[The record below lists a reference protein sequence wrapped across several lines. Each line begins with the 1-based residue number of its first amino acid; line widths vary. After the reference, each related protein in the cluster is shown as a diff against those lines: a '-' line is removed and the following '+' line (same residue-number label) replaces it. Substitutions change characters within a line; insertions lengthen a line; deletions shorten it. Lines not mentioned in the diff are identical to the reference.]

1 MKAYEAA
8 LTADATIPPC
18 EPLHALLRDAA
29 EKDVPISS
37 LSLRSVPLGRLG
49 ARALAAVLQVD
60 SFITFANLEDTGI
73 GDEGTVAVTEA
84 LRTHPTLFRLDL
96 GYNGVGGKGIKAI
109 SALLLDSP
117 SLLCLD
123 LSGNNLYSR
132 ISLVAPAAL
141 APFASALA
149 PLGKALGSVRCKLQ
163 LLHLD
168 HADIEHKGARHAGSC
183 RAAAPQTI
191 LPSRPFSRLPTSCLR
206 RSHGSRRRFALERD
220 GRQSAAGRERSGGQG
235 GGGARKADKGQPHHH
250 LARPARE

>member
-183 RAAAPQTI
+183 RAASPQTI
-191 LPSRPFSRLPTSCLR
+191 PPIPSLLTPPNIVPAQVSRLSSTVCSRTR
-206 RSHGSRRRFALERD
+206 RSSICGWARTLWRPRRRRC
-220 GRQSAAGRERSGGQG
+220 SQG
-235 GGGARKADKGQPHHH
+235 
-250 LARPARE
+250 

>member
-183 RAAAPQTI
+183 RAAAPQTNPPI
-191 LPSRPFSRLPTSCLR
+191 PSLLTPPNIVPAQVSRLSSTVCSRTR
-206 RSHGSRRRFALERD
+206 RSSICGWARTLWRPRRRRC
-220 GRQSAAGRERSGGQG
+220 SQG
-235 GGGARKADKGQPHHH
+235 
-250 LARPARE
+250 

>member
-183 RAAAPQTI
+183 RAASPQTNPPI
-191 LPSRPFSRLPTSCLR
+191 PSLLTPPNIVPAQVSRLSSTVCSRTR
-206 RSHGSRRRFALERD
+206 RSSICGWARTLWRPRRRRC
-220 GRQSAAGRERSGGQG
+220 SQG
-235 GGGARKADKGQPHHH
+235 
-250 LARPARE
+250 

>member
-183 RAAAPQTI
+183 RAAAAQTNPPI
-191 LPSRPFSRLPTSCLR
+191 PSLLTPPNIVPAQVSRLSSTVCSRTR
-206 RSHGSRRRFALERD
+206 RSSICGWARTLWRPRRRRC
-220 GRQSAAGRERSGGQG
+220 SQG
-235 GGGARKADKGQPHHH
+235 
-250 LARPARE
+250 